1 MANPAFAP
9 QYQYQQQ
16 PQVQQKS
23 MIIAAL
29 LAFFLG
35 TLGVH
40 NFYLGYTRA
49 GVAQLAL
56 TVTGWLFS
64 FILIGLPLVFV
75 VGVWA
80 VIEFFL
86 ILLRSGRF
94 SVDFRGVPLL

>member
-23 MIIAAL
+23 MILAAL

-35 TLGVH
+35 GLGVH

-49 GVAQLAL
+49 GVAQLML
-56 TVTGWLFS
+56 TVFGWVLSILLIGFALLFVVAAWAFIE
-64 FILIGLPLVFV
+64 FILILV
-75 VGVWA
+75 
-80 VIEFFL
+80 
-86 ILLRSGRF
+86 RSGRF
-94 SVDFRGVPLL
+94 SMDSRGVPLL